1 MESVSSNVQHDK
13 KIRPH
18 DSREDRPRG
27 GRPKSRSDHEDKL
40 CTTTAAAL
48 PVSATLRCYFFLP
61 RILHFSACVAE
72 NTTHVFLP
80 SLGQLASIAAVGAA
94 VLHQNT
100 LIFPSFLLRLGR
112 YQKCNGE
119 PSTRARSARVQESS
133 MCVSSSSSTN
143 TQTHARTTSP
153 SCSSLDWDLFIR
165 SIIICIFF
173 LLFTLFAFVSMESS
187 HMSVSLIRATRLRM
201 YLPLASSCPR

>member
-27 GRPKSRSDHEDKL
+27 VRPKSRSDHEDKL
-40 CTTTAAAL
+40 CTSTAAAL

-72 NTTHVFLP
+72 TRPTCSSLHLDSWLLLLLLALP
-80 SLGQLASIAAVGAA
+80 FYTRI
-94 VLHQNT
+94 T

-119 PSTRARSARVQESS
+119 PSTRARSARVQEFD
-133 MCVSSSSSTN
+133 VLVVVVQ
-143 TQTHARTTSP
+143 QTHKHTPGRRDHRT
-153 SCSSLDWDLFIR
+153 SLDWDLFIR

-173 LLFTLFAFVSMESS
+173 LFTLNAFVSME
-187 HMSVSLIRATRLRM
+187 
-201 YLPLASSCPR
+201 